1 MRVFGL
7 FCPYSRH
14 ILSSRE
20 SDLKE
25 CTAILEII
33 RDEEAR
39 TEEIKKAMRLQKNSN
54 GGAGVRV
61 PVVTVADLLDGNEV
75 AVEQSFNREQ
85 VQEQEQVCI
94 CVRFIPAIIICIHV
108 YTYTRCATCARMCI
122 HSLLCC
128 VYALVLTY
136 TLYTMYIRVYV
147 QYAVCMYAL
156 KCIRLNMYISSLP
169 LYTHHTILYTLLY
182 TVGARTRAGTRERKR
197 KRRRKTRRSNVR
209 RI

>member
-7 FCPYSRH
+7 FCSYFRH

-33 RDEEAR
+33 RDEESR

-54 GGAGVRV
+54 GGAGARV

-85 VQEQEQVCI
+85 VQEQEQVCVHIRLIPAIMIRIHIGCII
-94 CVRFIPAIIICIHV
+94 CVRM
-108 YTYTRCATCARMCI
+108 YI

-128 VYALVLTY
+128 VYALVFTY
-136 TLYTMYIRVYV
+136 TLYTMYIRVHV

-156 KCIRLNMYISSLP
+156 KCIRLRMYISSLP
-169 LYTHHTILYTLLY
+169 LYTHHTIIH
-182 TVGARTRAGTRERKR
+182 A
-197 KRRRKTRRSNVR
+197 
-209 RI
+209 I